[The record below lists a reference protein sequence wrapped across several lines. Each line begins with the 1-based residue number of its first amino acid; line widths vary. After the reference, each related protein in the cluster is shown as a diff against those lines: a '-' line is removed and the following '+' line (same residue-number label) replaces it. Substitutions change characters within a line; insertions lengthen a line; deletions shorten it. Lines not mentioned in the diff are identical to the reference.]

1 MQSPELKRC
10 GNKPH
15 PKCAPCL
22 RLPSN
27 ESERNKIHKNP
38 KHKTYIQT
46 NQTKPNQI
54 KQPEEKRQKNLT
66 QFQNVGSNFPSPRL
80 SVCLSFVPIATHE
93 VKQNNKQKNPIITT
107 KKNFLATTT
116 TTTTTLLSSEANHNN
131 HE

>member
-22 RLPSN
+22 RLPKPSKR
-27 ESERNKIHKNP
+27 EKQNP
-38 KHKTYIQT
+38 QKPKTQKHTYK
-46 NQTKPNQI
+46 QTKPNQI
-54 KQPEEKRQKNLT
+54 KSNNRKEKRQKNLT

-93 VKQNNKQKNPIITT
+93 VKQNKTNKTQLSQQQQQQKQKLPGHHHYYHPT
-107 KKNFLATTT
+107 
-116 TTTTTLLSSEANHNN
+116 
-131 HE
+131 